1 MLPNSK
7 QDFSISQIRQGR
19 VKFKY
24 QLQYYIQGLPWKG
37 ERGRLHGGGVGWG
50 INWILEGFPVES
62 LRVKPN
68 NFTCYICQNG
78 VHLISACFVQ
88 IKYPCSSQEF
98 TASTLAFVFL
108 FTSSHLKRTE
118 LKPIFNFPP
127 IFVRQLTTPRQ
138 R

>member
-19 VKFKY
+19 VKFKH
-24 QLQYYIQGLPWKG
+24 QLQYYIQGLPRKG
-37 ERGRLHGGGVGWG
+37 ERGRLH
-50 INWILEGFPVES
+50 WILEGFPVES

-108 FTSSHLKRTE
+108 FTSSHLKRIE